1 MTVRTLAGGSEGST
15 VGGGGDKRRGI
26 FPRRLLSEGLLII
39 LHPMSGPITH
49 PQPSNPAPKAASLG
63 AGAPRRVPVS
73 GCQTGESVVWVC
85 YLCGILKYSDHAPDF
100 MKQPAVPT
108 ELPREGV

>member
-15 VGGGGDKRRGI
+15 GRGEDKRRGI

-85 YLCGILKYSDHAPDF
+85 YLCGILKYSDHSP
-100 MKQPAVPT
+100 
-108 ELPREGV
+108 

>member
-15 VGGGGDKRRGI
+15 GRGEDKRRGI

-49 PQPSNPAPKAASLG
+49 PQPSNPAPKAASWVQGLRG
-63 AGAPRRVPVS
+63 VS
-73 GCQTGESVVWVC
+73 RCQDARQESLLFGFVTFV
-85 YLCGILKYSDHAPDF
+85 GF
-100 MKQPAVPT
+100 
-108 ELPREGV
+108 

>member
-49 PQPSNPAPKAASLG
+49 PQPSNRAPKAASLG

-85 YLCGILKYSDHAPDF
+85 YLCRILKYSGHAPDF